1 MKEVR
6 GVVIG
11 SALVTGLTL
20 LYLWRRY
27 LKKLSEW
34 KEVAEVDKLFV
45 HPVKSC
51 RGIEVKS
58 FVAQSKGI
66 YAEGTQIGDR
76 SFMMTH
82 ENGRFA
88 TIRQF
93 PNMVLITPTVV
104 AENKLMLNAPGMD
117 PIEVATPDHRIVKAS
132 SYKVFGTS
140 CLGVDCG
147 DEVAKWLQD
156 YTKANNTRLVYH
168 SERLPSRKNPM
179 LLEFS
184 HLGVYA
190 KEPLQSM
197 FQDDSPFNLV
207 SQASLDMLN
216 TKLDENHQINER
228 FFRPNVLL
236 KGKQQFSID
245 ITV

>member
-1 MKEVR
+1 MKDMH

-27 LKKLSEW
+27 RKRESEW
-34 KEVAEVDKLFV
+34 IEVAEVDKLFV

-51 RGIEVKS
+51 RGIEVQNYA
-58 FVAQSKGI
+58 VRSKGI
-66 YAEGTQIGDR
+66 YAEGSVIGDR
-76 SFMMTH
+76 SFMMTY

-93 PNMVLITPTVV
+93 PQMVLIRPSVI
-104 AENKLMLNAPGMD
+104 AKDKLLLNAPDME
-117 PIEVATPDHRIVKAS
+117 PIEVATPPDHKS
-132 SYKVFGTS
+132 SEGRQYKVFGSS
-140 CLGVDCG
+140 CIGIDCG
-147 DEVAKWLQD
+147 DEVAKWLQT

-168 SERLPSRKNPM
+168 SERLPSRKIPKLM
-179 LLEFS
+179 EFS

-190 KEPLQSM
+190 KEPLQAM
-197 FQDDSPFNLV
+197 FHDNSPFNLV
-207 SQASLDMLN
+207 SQSSLDILN

-236 KGKQQFSID
+236 KGE
-245 ITV
+245 